1 MIYGVGTDIV
11 QIDRIQ
17 AALKRENS
25 RFLSKILGPLEL
37 VEYEKRNHRNAE
49 RGALYLATRFAA
61 KEALSKAIGT
71 GMRFPMTW
79 HAAQLL
85 NHQDG
90 RPEFALNDELGDW
103 MKTRNLCAFVS
114 ISDERDVVCAFVI
127 VEKSE

>member
-17 AALKRENS
+17 AVLKRQSS

-37 VEYEKRNHRNAE
+37 VEYEKRNHKNAE

-103 MKTRNLCAFVS
+103 MKARNLCAFVS

>member
-11 QIDRIQ
+11 QIDRIH
-17 AALKRENS
+17 AALKRQSS

-71 GMRFPMTW
+71 GVRFPMTW

-90 RPEFALNDELGDW
+90 RPEFALSDELGVW

-114 ISDERDVVCAFVI
+114 ISDERDVVCAFVV

>member
-17 AALKRENS
+17 ASLKRQDS
-25 RFLSKILGPLEL
+25 RILSKILGPLEL
-37 VEYEKRNHRNAE
+37 DEYEKRNQRNTE
-49 RGALYLATRFAA
+49 RGVLFVATRFAA

-90 RPEFALNDELGDW
+90 RPEFVFNDELDKW
-103 MKTRNLCAFVS
+103 MATRNLRAFIS
-114 ISDERDVVCAFVI
+114 ISDERDVVCAFAV
-127 VEKSE
+127 VEKFE

>member
-37 VEYEKRNHRNAE
+37 FEYEKRNHRNAE